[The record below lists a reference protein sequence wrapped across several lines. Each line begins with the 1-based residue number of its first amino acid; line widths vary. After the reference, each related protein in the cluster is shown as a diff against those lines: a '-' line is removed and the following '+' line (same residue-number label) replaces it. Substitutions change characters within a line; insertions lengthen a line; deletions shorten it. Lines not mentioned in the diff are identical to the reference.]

1 MRGHVLGVD
10 TRSGHGMVA
19 GDDGV
24 RYRFTPE
31 DWAHRGEPRVGL
43 YVDFETEANR
53 ALSLF
58 PVPGANPAPAVAA
71 APTAPD
77 NDRNK
82 YVAALLAFLLG
93 PLGIHRFYLGR
104 TGTGVLMLI
113 LTCTAVGALLSVPWA
128 LVDTIRYLVMSDRE
142 FAARYGRV

>member
-10 TRSGHGMVA
+10 TRTGDGMVA

-24 RYRFTPE
+24 RYRFTPR

-43 YVDFETEANR
+43 YVDFETEENR

-58 PVPGANPAPAVAA
+58 PVPGANPPPAVAEPPP
-71 APTAPD
+71 APGT
-77 NDRNK
+77 DRNK
-82 YVAALLAFLLG
+82 YVAAALAFFFG

-104 TGTGVLMLI
+104 TGTGILMLV

-128 LVDTIRYLVMSDRE
+128 LIDAIRYLVMPDRE
-142 FAARYGRV
+142 FAARYPRS